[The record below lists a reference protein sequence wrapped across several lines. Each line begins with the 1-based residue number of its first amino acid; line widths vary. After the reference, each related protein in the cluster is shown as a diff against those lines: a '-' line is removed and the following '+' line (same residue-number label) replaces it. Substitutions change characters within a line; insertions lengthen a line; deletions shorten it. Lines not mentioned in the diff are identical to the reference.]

1 MLGQRWRIAN
11 GRVRSAATARR
22 TQAIA
27 ALAATA
33 LIGAVVTAGSLPASA
48 HEASDEVASD
58 VVTVTLPDGSV
69 ETFAPE
75 PDASF
80 ELPGQQPLAS
90 FSWEASYKKRIIS
103 REWNDT
109 AGGVVSITTNAIR
122 NCGGYEQWVYLIRE
136 LVDNNYVSVGEPRRL
151 SCTNRTVNMWHD
163 IPHTDRYAFLLRTV
177 GGEDRTKT
185 ATGSV
190 SY

>member
-48 HEASDEVASD
+48 HEASDDVAS